1 MVKSHRVKNW
11 VSFFLFNE
19 KTDEEKDELGEIDSK
34 IKVLDP
40 QLQCVH
46 AIIPPLA
53 LFIYDH

>member
-1 MVKSHRVKNW
+1 MTRR
-11 VSFFLFNE
+11 E
-19 KTDEEKDELGEIDSK
+19 DELGEIDSK

-53 LFIYDH
+53 LFIYEH